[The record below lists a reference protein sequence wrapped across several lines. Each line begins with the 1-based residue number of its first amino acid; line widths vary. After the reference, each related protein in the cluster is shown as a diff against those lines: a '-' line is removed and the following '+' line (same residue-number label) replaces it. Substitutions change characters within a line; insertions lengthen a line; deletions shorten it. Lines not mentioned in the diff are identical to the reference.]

1 MARSVVARHEA
12 KDRRKCLQG
21 DGLVQDDVSYKSI
34 SVQMLCP
41 ENVRL
46 RQLYEAALRRW
57 EQSELSSKKGDLSDA
72 SRRLALDVEKKA
84 LEERNAANER
94 MVLHEQ
100 SCTICN
106 RGRKTRRSK

>member
-1 MARSVVARHEA
+1 MARSVLGAHD
-12 KDRRKCLQG
+12 KYRRIKGENVHRLAVG
-21 DGLVQDDVSYKSI
+21 I
-34 SVQMLCP
+34 SMQVLCP

-57 EQSELSSKKGDLSDA
+57 SQAELPSKKSDLSDV
-72 SRRLALDVEKKA
+72 SRRLALEVEKKA

-100 SCTICN
+100 SCPICN
-106 RGRKTRRSK
+106 RKHKRKPPETE